1 MKVVMRVLLAIAI
14 VLLAWVSWKSIQGPI
29 DFNAEVAKRD
39 QAVIQRLMDIRTAQV
54 ALRSQTGSYTASFD
68 TLVNF
73 VKEGKIATIVR
84 SGDLTEAQLESGM
97 TEIKAMEI
105 IRTGNEAKIKEA
117 GLWDSEKNAPQ
128 LVRDSLFSPAVEVLF
143 PNRTN
148 FAADSLRYVPFA
160 PSGTTFKMGVDSL
173 ITASGYPIQVF
184 EAKAAYTDYLSDLDK
199 KLLAQKI
206 QEVLDRPGDR
216 FPGMQVG
223 SLEVANNNAGNWE

>member
-1 MKVVMRVLLAIAI
+1 MKVVMRVLLAIAV
-14 VLLAWVSWKSIQGPI
+14 VLLVWVSWRSIQGPI

-54 ALRSQTGSYTASFD
+54 ALRTQTGTYTASFD
-68 TLVNF
+68 TLINF
-73 VKEGKIATIVR
+73 VKNGNIATFVR
-84 SGDLTEAQLESGM
+84 SGDLTEAQLEAGLTDAS
-97 TEIKAMEI
+97 AMVI
-105 IRTGNEAKIKEA
+105 INTGNETAIRAA
-117 GLWDSEKNAPQ
+117 GLWDDEKNAPQ
-128 LVRDSLFSPAVEVLF
+128 LVRDSLLSPAIQVLY

-148 FAADSLRYVPFA
+148 FSADSLKYVPFA
-160 PSGTTFKMGVDSL
+160 PPGTLFDMGIDSL

-184 EAKAAYTDYLSDLDK
+184 EAKTAYTVYLGDLDA

-223 SLEVANNNAGNWE
+223 SLVVANNNAGNWE

>member
-1 MKVVMRVLLAIAI
+1 
-14 VLLAWVSWKSIQGPI
+14 
-29 DFNAEVAKRD
+29 
-39 QAVIQRLMDIRTAQV
+39 MDIRTAQV

-173 ITASGYPIQVF
+173 ITASVYPIQVF